1 MSPDSSSSKVPR
13 FHVHPHGAHLD
24 HPTPLIQAGESSVA
38 LEEEEHDY
46 ESLPVGSGWAVNMAA
61 GAMVSYITLNCLPL

>member
-24 HPTPLIQAGESSVA
+24 HPTPPIQAGESSVA